1 MNREKAPLNNRLA
14 KKMAKEIDK
23 KGKAEVHLAPTPTL
37 PIPHSPKPTARMAR
51 AEKELA
57 VEEHNPRKVP
67 RKLEH
72 PKILHKRTTPGQPL
86 TNSAPAHVHPEGK
99 RWIKNLQKQT
109 AVKKVINTKK
119 FTKRTGR

>member
-23 KGKAEVHLAPTPTL
+23 KGKAEVHLAPETTL
-37 PIPHSPKPTARMAR
+37 PIPHALKPTTRMVR
-51 AEKELA
+51 AEKTAATPERIKK
-57 VEEHNPRKVP
+57 EHQ
-67 RKLEH
+67 
-72 PKILHKRTTPGQPL
+72 KILHKRTTPGQPL

-119 FTKRTGR
+119 IHQKNRPLG